1 MITGCS
7 KPCFILALILVDK
20 LGKENEKIILNS
32 DNIYKAYSI
41 ALLIAIKTHEDIPY
55 MNKVYASIFG
65 MKINDLNSLENFFMK
80 SINFRCIISIEVFK
94 QMELNLNQFAQT
106 NKDCL
111 NFLYTQEIKE
121 RLRL

>member
-41 ALLIAIKTHEDIPY
+41 ALLIAIKSHEDLHFT
-55 MNKVYASIFG
+55 NRVYAAIFG
-65 MKINDLNSLENFFMK
+65 MKIDALNSL
-80 SINFRCIISIEVFK
+80 
-94 QMELNLNQFAQT
+94 
-106 NKDCL
+106 
-111 NFLYTQEIKE
+111 
-121 RLRL
+121 